1 MALIKPQGS
10 LTWTPSPSEDT
21 VSYKLYQSIRP
32 TLDGSGFDY
41 ANTPSVDVGLVTT
54 INLPVPG
61 LPAIPSGTEVRFAV
75 TAVDAA
81 GNESDFAPSEAVL
94 IDVEAPNPP
103 TDVVFSRF

>member
-21 VSYKLYQSIRP
+21 VSYKLYQS
-32 TLDGSGFDY
+32 LDGSGFDY
-41 ANTPSVDVGLVTT
+41 ALTPSANVGLVTT
-54 INLPVPG
+54 INLPVAG

-75 TAVDAA
+75 TAVDSA

-94 IDVEAPNPP
+94 IDVEAPQPP